1 MNYVTLFYFWQTHIF
16 PKIIK
21 YSLVS
26 GENKSKVMLSFLKKA
41 FLKNSTRRFFSSLS
55 SAVIADLSVTSLAQ

>member
-1 MNYVTLFYFWQTHIF
+1 MYYVTLLLANTYIS